1 MKTVTMI
8 LMVFRMMMIGT
19 MLKQKQKILRM
30 KTMMARM
37 MMMMMVFADDD
48 GR

>member
-1 MKTVTMI
+1 MTRIV
-8 LMVFRMMMIGT
+8 MVFRMMMIGT

-37 MMMMMVFADDD
+37 MMMMVFADDD

>member
-1 MKTVTMI
+1 MLKTVTMI

-19 MLKQKQKILRM
+19 MLKQKQKMLRM

-37 MMMMMVFADDD
+37 MMMMVFADDD